1 VAVRTVLLGNCA
13 AVHDGLMMFGQ
24 RSVMGRRAVA
34 RREMIWNML
43 QGADAVSLAVK
54 RRANS
59 QGTQRGGLGLEV
71 GYGGRV
77 LGVG

>member
-1 VAVRTVLLGNCA
+1 
-13 AVHDGLMMFGQ
+13 
-24 RSVMGRRAVA
+24 MGRRAVA

-59 QGTQRGGLGLEV
+59 QGTQRGGLVRCSLSRDIGVYV
-71 GYGGRV
+71 GCWV
-77 LGVG
+77 LANVRSSYSRFRFLCNVSVPT